1 MAEICDDRPTV
12 PLGVSS
18 KVGCPRCELVGS
30 ALAFEE
36 ARPVGLLTESYCYL
50 VRNSSVWSH
59 QRITLL
65 IINITMLLGLPT
77 RLGRG
82 GGRANAKRRRRR
94 IRRVGCVPGFL

>member
-1 MAEICDDRPTV
+1 MTV
-12 PLGVSS
+12 QRFPSASAPS
-18 KVGCPRCELVGS
+18 KVGRPRCELVGS
-30 ALAFEE
+30 ALAFE
-36 ARPVGLLTESYCYL
+36 ARPVGLLTESYGYL

-94 IRRVGCVPGFL
+94 TRRVGCVPGFL